1 MDVYEYIAH
10 ENPDMAIAV
19 LAKYGHTVSNVKDSS
34 DLAGLLKEFVKIHGE
49 DGLKSLLAVHPDKE
63 IILGT
68 FQENG
73 TLELQR
79 LRAADATT
87 STAAPCTG
95 CNKLEKMALAQAV
108 NNSTSVSQQASQ
120 SSQAGNLPAF
130 FTQTNTFLI
139 IGSLVIAAAIILK
152 KN

>member
-1 MDVYEYIAH
+1 MDVYEYIAQ

-19 LAKYGHTVSNVKDSS
+19 LAKYGHTVSNVNNSS

-49 DGLKSLLAVHPDKE
+49 QGFKSLLAIHPDKE

-68 FQENG
+68 FQEDG
-73 TLELQR
+73 TVELQR

-108 NNSTSVSQQASQ
+108 NNSTSANQP
-120 SSQAGNLPAF
+120 SQAGNLPAF